1 MQDPADP
8 MSKLRA
14 DEATDLEL
22 PGGEMHAWLH
32 ALRERGSVV
41 QVPFA
46 GSSAWLILGYEALH
60 AAFKGEVMFP
70 AGEHY
75 KRAIEPS
82 QGRTFQGIDGPEHHV
97 LRTLAT
103 PAFRPRALRSWEDE
117 LRPLA
122 HELVDR
128 FAADGRVDLV
138 NCFTKIYPFLVI
150 SRMLG
155 IPREREQ
162 EMHGWATAMLRF
174 DPRANEEFTE
184 YMLPVM
190 AQRRREPEDDVISG
204 LLQGDVDGRSFSDE
218 EVISHVRL
226 IFSAGATTTF
236 DAMGTLLYAL
246 LTLPEVLERVKSE
259 EGALEKGVEELLRWE
274 TPVANLPRLTLTG
287 GELAG
292 VEIPAKSVVLFSITG
307 ANHDPAVFPDPERF
321 DLDRDSARKLSF
333 GLGSH
338 SCPGLHL
345 ARNELRVAADVL
357 LARLPELQLEN
368 EEVARPRGFALRG
381 TQTLPVRFRPGS

>member
-1 MQDPADP
+1 L
-8 MSKLRA
+8 SKLRA

-32 ALRERGSVV
+32 SLRDRGAVV
-41 QVPFA
+41 EVPFA
-46 GSSAWLILGYEALH
+46 GSSAMLILGHEALH
-60 AAFKGEVMFP
+60 AAFKDEVMFP

-138 NCFTKIYPFLVI
+138 ERFTAVYPFLVI

-155 IPREREQ
+155 IPRDRER

-174 DPRANEEFTE
+174 DPGANKEFTE

-204 LLQGDVDGRSFSDE
+204 LLHGEVDGRSFSDD

-226 IFSAGATTTF
+226 ISSAGATTTF
-236 DAMGTLLYAL
+236 DALGSLLYAL
-246 LTLPEVLERVKSE
+246 LTQPDVLERVVHE
-259 EGALEKGVEELLRWE
+259 DGALEKSVEELLRWE
-274 TPVANLPRLTLTG
+274 TPVANLPRLTLSG

-292 VEIPAKSVVLFSITG
+292 VEIPAKSMVLFSITG
-307 ANHDPAVFPDPERF
+307 ANHDPAIFPEPERF
-321 DLDRDSARKLSF
+321 DLDRDTGRKLTF

-357 LARLPELQLEN
+357 LERLPDLRLEN
-368 EEVARPRGFALRG
+368 EEVARPRGFVLRG
-381 TQTLPVRFRPGS
+381 TQALPVRF